1 MLTLIS
7 LEMSLL
13 HLASGFGHTK
23 VVKELI
29 DGGINVNILS
39 KGRLVPLY
47 QAVSKGHTS
56 TVELL
61 LDSGA
66 KMDDC
71 GSARDYEMASLV
83 SQVPN
88 VAICR
93 LLDER
98 GISNWNERTDCT
110 FYGKFVPGFT
120 TTPLQ
125 NMGAWRSSHV
135 QKLTPLHHIAF
146 QGRLEV
152 LEYVVEHCKDVDID
166 TEADYGIRPL
176 FLAIV
181 ALRNNVVRYL
191 LKKGAKPDSIYK
203 PTRWTML
210 HFAAQLGERLIVE
223 SLLEHG
229 AGRYREI
236 SLPHSQNRFYPGEM
250 TRLSPD
256 FCPSKC

>member
-1 MLTLIS
+1 
-7 LEMSLL
+7 
-13 HLASGFGHTK
+13 
-23 VVKELI
+23 
-29 DGGINVNILS
+29 
-39 KGRLVPLY
+39 
-47 QAVSKGHTS
+47 
-56 TVELL
+56 
-61 LDSGA
+61 
-66 KMDDC
+66 MDDC

-236 SLPHSQNRFYPGEM
+236 SLPHSQNRFYPREM